1 MDKVLEKNI
10 LIDFLSFSPEFL
22 LLVFT
27 LILVLYFSIL
37 STKKEYSTL
46 IDFSSNFVIYN
57 LILISFLFSYDIIN
71 YKTLQKTFL
80 IIH

>member
-1 MDKVLEKNI
+1 MIKVLEKNI
-10 LIDFLSFSPEFL
+10 LTDFLSFSSEFL

-27 LILVLYFSIL
+27 LVLVLYFSIF

-57 LILISFLFSYDIIN
+57 LILVSFLFLYGIIN

>member
-27 LILVLYFSIL
+27 LTLVLYFSIL
-37 STKKEYSTL
+37 STKKEYSIL

-57 LILISFLFSYDIIN
+57 LILVSFLFLYDIIN
-71 YKTLQKTFL
+71 YKTLLK
-80 IIH
+80 